1 MIAEHALDYTKVAPP
16 VTAEEIHADILH
28 VQMESYRTPHKIIL
42 WEHQFDWIA
51 KKIVPKKMTPEWILV
66 DARTDDKGLL
76 VSARKPDGY
85 EGATLWGIPVEVREP

>member
-1 MIAEHALDYTKVAPP
+1 MTANLALDYTKVARP
-16 VTAEEIHADILH
+16 VTAEEIYADIQCI
-28 VQMESYRTPHKIIL
+28 QMESYRTPDKVIM

-66 DARTDDKGLL
+66 DAQTDEKGLL